1 MKGTMCRNCRY
12 RRKSSL
18 YQHYPCSDCDGEHQ
32 PPITCY
38 ECRKFTCE
46 KTKQFWDKGYCS
58 VKPCDDFEW
67 D

>member
-1 MKGTMCRNCRY
+1 MKGAMCGNCQY
-12 RRKSSL
+12 HKSSL
-18 YQHYPCSDCDGEHQ
+18 YQHYPCRDCDGEQQ

-46 KTKQFWDKGYCS
+46 KTKQYWNKGYCS
-58 VKPCDDFEW
+58 IKPCDNFEW